1 LGIKV
6 DNISFTYSKNTPFEK
21 RALKNIE
28 MEIKDGELWLFI
40 GHTGSGKST
49 LINTFNGLIFPE
61 EGDIYID
68 DVSIK
73 DKKKDIRNIRK
84 KIGIIF
90 QYPEAQFFL
99 PTVNEE
105 FEYAPKNFEV
115 EYDMD
120 KIKDYMSILALPHE
134 YLDRSPFNLSG
145 GEMRKV
151 AIISVLSYDPN
162 YIIFD
167 EPTVGLDYSTRKS
180 VFKMVK
186 KLNDSGKTLILAT
199 HWINEFV
206 ELKPKVLMLKD
217 GDIAFKGEFDDFI
230 TLDIEELEG
239 AGIVLDKKL
248 GFYRKALL
256 KNDIDLANK
265 IASI

>member
-1 LGIKV
+1 MGIKI
-6 DNISFTYSKNTPFEK
+6 DNVSFTYSKNTPFEK
-21 RALKNIE
+21 RALKNINL
-28 MEIKDGELWLFI
+28 EIKNGELWLFI

-73 DKKKDIRNIRK
+73 DKKKDIRDIRK

-105 FEYAPKNFEV
+105 FQYAPKNFDV
-115 EYDMD
+115 KYDINSIKEYMD
-120 KIKDYMSILALPHE
+120 ILSLPHY
-134 YLDRSPFNLSG
+134 YLERSPFNLSG

-151 AIISVLSYDPN
+151 AIISVLSYEPQ

-167 EPTVGLDYSTRKS
+167 EPTVGLDYGTRKS
-180 VFKMVK
+180 VFNMVK
-186 KLNDSGKTLILAT
+186 ELNGSGKTLILAT

-206 ELKPKVLMLKD
+206 ELKPKVLMLKS
-217 GDIAFKGEFDDFI
+217 GEIAFKGEFDDFI
-230 TLDIEELEG
+230 TLDIDELES

-248 GFYRKALL
+248 DLYRKALL
-256 KNDIDLANK
+256 KNDIDLADK

>member
-6 DNISFTYSKNTPFEK
+6 DKVSFTYAKNTPFQK
-21 RALKNIE
+21 QALKDIE
-28 MEIKDGELWLFI
+28 LEIQNGELWLFI

-61 EGDIYID
+61 NGDIYID

-73 DKKKDIRNIRK
+73 DKKKDIRDIRK

-105 FEYAPKNFEV
+105 FEYAPKNFDV
-115 EYDMD
+115 EYDIEKTKEYMD
-120 KIKDYMSILALPHE
+120 ILSLPHD
-134 YLDRSPFNLSG
+134 YLERSPFNLSG

-151 AIISVLSYDPN
+151 AIISVLSYDPD

-167 EPTVGLDYSTRKS
+167 EPTVG
-180 VFKMVK
+180 
-186 KLNDSGKTLILAT
+186 
-199 HWINEFV
+199 
-206 ELKPKVLMLKD
+206 
-217 GDIAFKGEFDDFI
+217 
-230 TLDIEELEG
+230 
-239 AGIVLDKKL
+239 
-248 GFYRKALL
+248 
-256 KNDIDLANK
+256 
-265 IASI
+265 

>member
-1 LGIKV
+1 MGIKI
-6 DNISFTYSKNTPFEK
+6 DNISFTYAKNTPFQK
-21 RALKNIE
+21 QALKNVE
-28 MEIKDGELWLFI
+28 LEIKNGELWLFV

-61 EGDIYID
+61 YGDVYID
-68 DVSIK
+68 DVSLK
-73 DKKKDIRNIRK
+73 NKKKNIRDIRK
-84 KIGIIF
+84 KVGIIF

-115 EYDMD
+115 LYDLE
-120 KIKDYMSILALPHE
+120 KIKKYMDILSLPYK
-134 YLDRSPFNLSG
+134 YLSRSPFNLSG

-151 AIISVLSYDPN
+151 AIISVLSYDPE

-167 EPTVGLDYSTRKS
+167 EPTVGLDYKTRKS
-180 VFKMVK
+180 VFRMVK
-186 KLNDSGKTLILAT
+186 ELNKSGKTLILAT

-206 ELKPKVLMLKD
+206 ELKPKVLMLKN
-217 GDIAFKGEFDDFI
+217 GEITFKGEFDDFI
-230 TLDIEELEG
+230 SLNIEELEK
-239 AGIVLDKKL
+239 AGIILDKKL
-248 GFYRKALL
+248 ILYRKALL
-256 KNDIDLANK
+256 KNDIKLANK

>member
-1 LGIKV
+1 MGIKV
-6 DNISFTYSKNTPFEK
+6 DNVSFTYAKNTPFQK
-21 RALKNIE
+21 QALKNIE
-28 MEIKDGELWLFI
+28 LEIQNGELWLFI

-49 LINTFNGLIFPE
+49 LINTFNGLIYPE

-73 DKKKDIRNIRK
+73 DKKKNIRDVRK

-90 QYPEAQFFL
+90 QYPETQFFL

-105 FEYAPKNFEV
+105 FEYAPKNFNV
-115 EYDMD
+115 EYNLEKTKEYMD
-120 KIKDYMSILALPHE
+120 ILSLPHS
-134 YLDRSPFNLSG
+134 YLERSPFNLSG

-151 AIISVLSYDPN
+151 AIISVLSYDPDF
-162 YIIFD
+162 IIFD
-167 EPTVGLDYSTRKS
+167 EPTVGLDYKTRKS

-186 KLNDSGKTLILAT
+186 ELKNRGKTLILAT

-206 ELKPKVLMLKD
+206 ELKPKVLMLSN
-217 GDIAFKGEFDDFI
+217 GDIVFKGEFDDFI
-230 TLDIEELEG
+230 SLNIEELES
-239 AGIVLDKKL
+239 AGIILDKKL
-248 GFYRKALL
+248 GLYRKALL
-256 KNDIDLANK
+256 KNEIDLANK